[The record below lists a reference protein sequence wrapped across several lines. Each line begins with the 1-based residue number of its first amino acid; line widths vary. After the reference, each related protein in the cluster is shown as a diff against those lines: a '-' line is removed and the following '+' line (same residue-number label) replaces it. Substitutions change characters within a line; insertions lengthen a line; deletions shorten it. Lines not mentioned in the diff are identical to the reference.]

1 VFIRNFGIAFATCDD
16 KDFCMTNKKLKNIVA
31 GDEQP
36 VGMSIGQ
43 ISIDLTR
50 FTADPNTD
58 DLLILPTRNLVLF
71 PNVHLSLGLGREMS
85 IKVAEYAERTSM
97 PIGIVCQIDPEVNN
111 PSINDI
117 YKYGVIAD
125 VLKVIDLPDGSK
137 TALVRSRDKFRI
149 LGRGE
154 GVVLPGALSAKIKL
168 VHETVPR
175 RTDKEFEAMVDN
187 VRNLA
192 QTIIR
197 KTFDGRNENPFN
209 IDSSNPVD
217 LINNVATNMPLR
229 QEEKYSLLALPRI
242 KERAFTLLG
251 MLQQNDEMIDI
262 SREIMERAR
271 HGMEQNQRN
280 AFLQQQMET
289 IREELYGD
297 DADDADEFERRAE
310 EANLPEKVA
319 KVFNKELEKL
329 RRLNPQSPDYSVQYT
344 YLDTFL
350 SLPWSVE
357 DELCTDFVAAE
368 ETLNRDHYG
377 LEKVKER
384 IIEQVAVL
392 MDNPGGKAPILC
404 LVGPPGV
411 GKTSLGASIAAALGR
426 KYQRVALG
434 GLHDEAEIRGHRRT
448 YIGSMPGR
456 IIDAMKRAQTRNPVL
471 LLDELD
477 KIGADFKGDPAAA
490 LLEVLDPEQN
500 CHFHDN
506 YIDVDFDLSH
516 VLFIATANTLQTV
529 SRPLLDR
536 IEVIDIPGYLL
547 EEKVEIAK
555 RHLLPRILKE
565 QGWKENS
572 LSITDEAFAAIIERY
587 TAESGVRQLE
597 KSINAIVRKAVLA
610 KMRQKDFVQP
620 VLPEHLQELLGTPPF
635 HRDKCE
641 PNPVPGVVTGL
652 AWTQVGGEILL
663 VEVSLA
669 PVKAGGKLTLTGNL
683 GDVMK
688 ESASIALQWVKANA
702 NDLGIDNEMFEK
714 HNIHVHFP
722 EGAIPK
728 DGPSAGITMATAI
741 VSALTGRP
749 VKSNLAMTGEIT
761 LRGRVL
767 PVGGIREKILAARR
781 AGVTDVILSN
791 DNRRDIADIPAKY
804 LEGLTMHH
812 VDTVAEVI
820 EQALTK

>member
-1 VFIRNFGIAFATCDD
+1 
-16 KDFCMTNKKLKNIVA
+16 MTNKKLKNIVA

>member
-1 VFIRNFGIAFATCDD
+1 
-16 KDFCMTNKKLKNIVA
+16 
-31 GDEQP
+31 
-36 VGMSIGQ
+36 
-43 ISIDLTR
+43 
-50 FTADPNTD
+50 
-58 DLLILPTRNLVLF
+58 
-71 PNVHLSLGLGREMS
+71 
-85 IKVAEYAERTSM
+85 
-97 PIGIVCQIDPEVNN
+97 
-111 PSINDI
+111 
-117 YKYGVIAD
+117 
-125 VLKVIDLPDGSK
+125 
-137 TALVRSRDKFRI
+137 
-149 LGRGE
+149 
-154 GVVLPGALSAKIKL
+154 
-168 VHETVPR
+168 
-175 RTDKEFEAMVDN
+175 
-187 VRNLA
+187 
-192 QTIIR
+192 
-197 KTFDGRNENPFN
+197 
-209 IDSSNPVD
+209 
-217 LINNVATNMPLR
+217 
-229 QEEKYSLLALPRI
+229 
-242 KERAFTLLG
+242 
-251 MLQQNDEMIDI
+251 
-262 SREIMERAR
+262 
-271 HGMEQNQRN
+271 
-280 AFLQQQMET
+280 
-289 IREELYGD
+289 
-297 DADDADEFERRAE
+297 
-310 EANLPEKVA
+310 
-319 KVFNKELEKL
+319 
-329 RRLNPQSPDYSVQYT
+329 
-344 YLDTFL
+344 
-350 SLPWSVE
+350 
-357 DELCTDFVAAE
+357 
-368 ETLNRDHYG
+368 
-377 LEKVKER
+377 
-384 IIEQVAVL
+384 
-392 MDNPGGKAPILC
+392 
-404 LVGPPGV
+404 
-411 GKTSLGASIAAALGR
+411 
-426 KYQRVALG
+426 
-434 GLHDEAEIRGHRRT
+434 
-448 YIGSMPGR
+448 
-456 IIDAMKRAQTRNPVL
+456 MKRAQTRNPVL

-714 HNIHVHFP
+714 YNIHVHFP

>member
-1 VFIRNFGIAFATCDD
+1 MV
-16 KDFCMTNKKLKNIVA
+16 NKKLKNIFA

-36 VGMSIGQ
+36 VNMSFGQ

-50 FTADPNTD
+50 FTADPNLE
-58 DLLILPTRNLVLF
+58 DLLILPTRNLVAF
-71 PNVHLSLGLGREMS
+71 PGVHLSLGLGREMS
-85 IKVAEYAERTSM
+85 IKVAEFAERNSS
-97 PIGIVCQIDPEVNN
+97 PIGIVCQVDPDINN
-111 PSINDI
+111 PSLNDI

-137 TALVRSRDKFRI
+137 TAIVRTRDKFRI
-149 LGRGE
+149 LGRGL
-154 GVVLPGALSAKIKL
+154 GVSLPGALTAKIKL
-168 VHETVPR
+168 VHESVPR
-175 RTDKEFEAMVDN
+175 RTDKEFEVMVEN
-187 VRNLA
+187 VRALA

-197 KTFDGRNENPFN
+197 KTFDGRGEMPFN
-209 IDSSNPVD
+209 VEASAPAD
-217 LINNVATNMPLR
+217 LINNVATNMPLN
-229 QEEKYSLLALPRI
+229 QEEKYSLLALPRV
-242 KERAFTLLG
+242 KDRAFSLLG
-251 MLQQNDEMIDI
+251 MLQQNDEKIDI

-280 AFLQQQMET
+280 AFLQQQMDT

-297 DADDADEFERRAE
+297 ESDDAEEFEKRAE

-319 KVFNKELEKL
+319 KTFAKELDKL

-357 DELCTDFVAAE
+357 DELCTDFEAAE
-368 ETLNRDHYG
+368 KTLNHDHYG

-448 YIGSMPGR
+448 YVGSMPGR

-555 RHLLPRILKE
+555 RHLLPRILKQ
-565 QGWKENS
+565 QGWAEDS
-572 LSITDEAFAAIIERY
+572 LAVTDEAFSAIVEKY
-587 TAESGVRQLE
+587 TSESGVRQLE
-597 KSINAIVRKAVLA
+597 KNISAIVRKAVLA
-610 KMRQKDFVQP
+610 KMRHKEFAQP
-620 VLPEHLQELLGTPPF
+620 VQPEHLQELLGTPPF
-635 HRDKCE
+635 RRDKCE

-669 PVKAGGKLTLTGNL
+669 QAKAGGKLTLTGNL

-702 NDLGIDNEMFEK
+702 DKFDIDPEKFEK
-714 HNIHVHFP
+714 YNVHVHFP

-741 VSALTGRP
+741 VSAFTGRP

-791 DNRRDIADIPAKY
+791 DNRRDIADIPAHY

-820 EQALTK
+820 AQALTK

>member
-1 VFIRNFGIAFATCDD
+1 
-16 KDFCMTNKKLKNIVA
+16 MTNKKLKNIVA

-280 AFLQQQMET
+280 AFLQHQMET

-620 VLPEHLQELLGTPPF
+620 VLPEHLQELLGTPPV

-714 HNIHVHFP
+714 YNIHVHFP

-749 VKSNLAMTGEIT
+749 VKSNHAMTGEIT

>member
-1 VFIRNFGIAFATCDD
+1 
-16 KDFCMTNKKLKNIVA
+16 MMNKKLKNIMA

-36 VGMSIGQ
+36 MGMSIGQ

-50 FTADPNTD
+50 FTGEPNTD

-85 IKVAEYAERTSM
+85 IKVAEYAERTSK
-97 PIGIVCQIDPEVNN
+97 PIGIVCQEDPDNDN
-111 PSINDI
+111 PTINEI
-117 YKYGVIAD
+117 YTYGVLAD
-125 VLKVIDLPDGSK
+125 VLKVLDLPDGSK
-137 TALVRSRDKFRI
+137 TALVRSREKFRI
-149 LGRGE
+149 FTSGAGQE
-154 GVVLPGALSAKIKL
+154 LPGALSAKVKL
-168 VHETVPR
+168 VRETNPR
-175 RTDKEFEAMVDN
+175 RGDKEFEAMIEN
-187 VRNLA
+187 VRELSK
-192 QTIIR
+192 TIIR
-197 KTFDGRNENPFN
+197 KTFDGRGEAPFSFDAQNPT
-209 IDSSNPVD
+209 D
-217 LINNVATNMPLR
+217 LINNIATNMPLR
-229 QEEKYSLLALPRI
+229 QEDKYTLLKLSRI
-242 KERAFTLLG
+242 KERAFSLLG

-297 DADDADEFERRAE
+297 ESDDVEEFEKRA
-310 EANLPEKVA
+310 ADVQMPEKVE
-319 KVFNKELEKL
+319 KTFKKELEKL

-344 YLDTFL
+344 YLDNFL
-350 SLPWSVE
+350 SLPWSQE
-357 DELCTDFVAAE
+357 DELCTDFDAAE
-368 ETLNRDHYG
+368 QTLNHDHYG

-448 YIGSMPGR
+448 YVGSMPGR

-471 LLDELD
+471 LLDEID
-477 KIGADFKGDPAAA
+477 KIGADFKGDPSAA

-547 EEKVEIAK
+547 EEKIEIAK
-555 RHLLPRILKE
+555 RHLLPRMLKQ
-565 QGWKENS
+565 QGWAEDS
-572 LSITDEAFAAIIERY
+572 LTITDDAFSAIVERY
-587 TAESGVRQLE
+587 TSESGVRQLE
-597 KSINAIVRKAVLA
+597 KNINAIVRKAVLA

-620 VLPEHLQELLGTPPF
+620 VQPEHLQELLGTPPF
-635 HRDKCE
+635 RRDKCE

-669 PVKAGGKLTLTGNL
+669 PAKSGGKLTLTGNL

-702 NDLGIDNEMFEK
+702 DTFGIDNEKFEK
-714 HNIHVHFP
+714 YNVHVHFP

-741 VSALTGRP
+741 VSAFTGRP

-791 DNRRDIADIPAKY
+791 DNRRDIADIPAHY
-804 LEGLTMHH
+804 LQGLTMHH
-812 VDTVAEVI
+812 VDTVTEVI
-820 EQALTK
+820 NQALS

>member
-310 EANLPEKVA
+310 EANLPEKVT

>member
-714 HNIHVHFP
+714 YNIHVHFP

-749 VKSNLAMTGEIT
+749 VKSNHAMTGEIT

>member
-1 VFIRNFGIAFATCDD
+1 MV
-16 KDFCMTNKKLKNIVA
+16 NKKLKNIFA

-36 VGMSIGQ
+36 VSMSFGQ

-50 FTADPNTD
+50 FTADPNVD
-58 DLLILPTRNLVLF
+58 DLLILPTRNLVAF
-71 PNVHLSLGLGREMS
+71 PGVHLSLGLGREMS
-85 IKVAEYAERTSM
+85 IKVSEYAERSST
-97 PIGIVCQIDPEVNN
+97 PIGIVCQVDPEINN
-111 PSINDI
+111 PSLNDI
-117 YKYGVIAD
+117 YKYGVLAD

-137 TALVRSRDKFRI
+137 TALVRTRDKFRI
-149 LGRGE
+149 LGRGN
-154 GVVLPGALSAKIKL
+154 GAVLPGALCAKIKV
-168 VHETVPR
+168 VHETTPR
-175 RTDKEFEAMVDN
+175 RSDKEFEVMVEN
-187 VRNLA
+187 VRTLA
-192 QTIIR
+192 QSIMR
-197 KTFDGRNENPFN
+197 KTFDGRADMPFN
-209 IDSSNPVD
+209 VDASGPAD
-217 LINNVATNMPLR
+217 LINNVATNMPLN
-229 QEEKYSLLALPRI
+229 QDEKYSLLAMTRI
-242 KERAFTLLG
+242 KDRAFALLG
-251 MLQQNDEMIDI
+251 MLQQNDERIDL
-262 SREIMERAR
+262 SHEIMERAR
-271 HGMEQNQRN
+271 RGMEQNQRN
-280 AFLQQQMET
+280 AFLQQQMDT

-297 DADDADEFERRAE
+297 ESDDAEEFEKRAK

-319 KVFNKELEKL
+319 KTFAKELDKL

-350 SLPWSVE
+350 SLPWSKE
-357 DELCTDFVAAE
+357 DNLSTDFEAAE
-368 ETLNRDHYG
+368 KTLNKDHYG

-384 IIEQVAVL
+384 IIEQLAVL

-448 YIGSMPGR
+448 YVGSMPGR

-565 QGWKENS
+565 QGWKSNS
-572 LSITDEAFAAIIERY
+572 VKITDEALSAIVERY
-587 TAESGVRQLE
+587 TSESGVRQLE

-610 KMRQKDFVQP
+610 KMRNKKFASPVQP
-620 VLPEHLQELLGTPPF
+620 DHLQELLGTPPF
-635 HRDKCE
+635 RRDKCE

-663 VEVSLA
+663 VEVSLSQA
-669 PVKAGGKLTLTGNL
+669 KTGGKLTLTGNL

-702 NDLGIDNEMFEK
+702 DKFDIDPEKFEK
-714 HNIHVHFP
+714 YNVHVHFP

-741 VSALTGRP
+741 VSAFTGRP

-791 DNRRDIADIPAKY
+791 DNRRDIADIPAHY
-804 LEGLTMHH
+804 LTGLTMHH

-820 EQALTK
+820 TQALS

>member
-1 VFIRNFGIAFATCDD
+1 
-16 KDFCMTNKKLKNIVA
+16 MNKKQKNIMA

-36 VGMSIGQ
+36 VSMSIGQ

-50 FTADPNTD
+50 FTAEPNVD

-85 IKVAEYAERTSM
+85 IRVAEYAERTST

-111 PSINDI
+111 PSLSDL
-117 YKYGVIAD
+117 YKYGVLAD

-137 TALVRSRDKFRI
+137 TALVRSRDKFSI

-154 GVVLPGALSAKIKL
+154 GQALPGALTAKIKL
-168 VHETVPR
+168 VRESAPR
-175 RTDKEFEAMVDN
+175 KGDKEFDVMVDK
-187 VRNLA
+187 VRELA

-197 KTFDGRNENPFN
+197 KTFEGRGDAPFN
-209 IDSSNPVD
+209 IDGSSPAD

-229 QEEKYSLLALPRI
+229 QEDKYTLLSLWRL
-242 KERAFTLLG
+242 KDRAFSLLG

-297 DADDADEFERRAE
+297 ESDDADEFEQRAE
-310 EANLPEKVA
+310 DANLPEKIE
-319 KVFNKELEKL
+319 KQFKKELEKL

-350 SLPWSVE
+350 SLPWSKE
-357 DELCTDFVAAE
+357 DELCTDFEAAE
-368 ETLNRDHYG
+368 NTLNHDHYG

-555 RHLLPRILKE
+555 RHLLPRILKQ
-565 QGWKENS
+565 QGWEENEVVV
-572 LSITDEAFAAIIERY
+572 TDEALSAIIERY
-587 TAESGVRQLE
+587 TSESGVRQLE
-597 KSINAIVRKAVLA
+597 KNLNAIVRKAVLA
-610 KMRQKDFVQP
+610 KMRQKEFVQP
-620 VLPEHLQELLGTPPF
+620 VQPEHLQELLGTPPF
-635 HRDKCE
+635 RRDKCE
-641 PNPVPGVVTGL
+641 QSAVPGVVTGL

-669 PVKAGGKLTLTGNL
+669 PAKAGGKLTLTGNL

-702 NDLGIDNEMFEK
+702 EAFGIDNEKFEK
-714 HNIHVHFP
+714 YNVHVHFP

-741 VSALTGRP
+741 VSAFTGRAVRP
-749 VKSNLAMTGEIT
+749 NLAMTGEIT

-791 DNRRDIADIPAKY
+791 DNRRDIADIPERY

-820 EQALTK
+820 NQALS

>member
-242 KERAFTLLG
+242 KDRAFTLLG